1 MDATKKSP
9 ALIHYVIVAVFCLFF
24 RFVPG
29 FAGITPLGMAILGC
43 FIGAVYGWITI
54 DMLWP
59 SLMGLFGMGLTSI
72 GMEKVAATC
81 FGSLPVLGLILCMG
95 VVGVAMKTGAF
106 DWLVT
111 LLLGNKAMQGK
122 PWFTIWLVMLIA
134 WPFGAFNPIIMMVV
148 FGAFITSILKAC
160 GVKHNDKLAV
170 FWYLG
175 CAFSL
180 MLGQILLPFMG
191 TGLTFYYSFMTMFP
205 NLSMQ
210 FVPYIVFMILM
221 GVAMI
226 SVYVFLIMKIVFRVD
241 AAPVAKYCNECETP
255 KCNRDQKI
263 ALILF
268 VAFLAIVIASSLN
281 FGPVSDFL
289 KKFGLL
295 GSCLSVALFV
305 PIIKSENG
313 GPLASLEE
321 MYTMCNWGQVFMM
334 GLIMVFSTYLGGQD
348 TGITSAMAMLFMPF
362 MGMSPWVFIV
372 IALVISVVLTNV
384 ANNMLIGVMVMPFL
398 VNFATQAGIS
408 PTMIIVLLW
417 IMVQFALAT
426 PAASPVTAVAMTQ
439 EMADAQTM
447 TKAALKILPIMI
459 VIGLVV
465 GVAISQLV
473 FGLLG

>member
-9 ALIHYVIVAVFCLFF
+9 ALIHYIIVAAFCLFF

-221 GVAMI
+221 AVAMI
-226 SVYVFLIMKIVFRVD
+226 SVYVFLIMKIIFRVD

-268 VAFLAIVIASSLN
+268 VAFLAIVVASSLN

-321 MYTMCNWGQVFMM
+321 M
-334 GLIMVFSTYLGGQD
+334 
-348 TGITSAMAMLFMPF
+348 
-362 MGMSPWVFIV
+362 
-372 IALVISVVLTNV
+372 
-384 ANNMLIGVMVMPFL
+384 
-398 VNFATQAGIS
+398 
-408 PTMIIVLLW
+408 
-417 IMVQFALAT
+417 
-426 PAASPVTAVAMTQ
+426 
-439 EMADAQTM
+439 
-447 TKAALKILPIMI
+447 
-459 VIGLVV
+459 
-465 GVAISQLV
+465 
-473 FGLLG
+473 